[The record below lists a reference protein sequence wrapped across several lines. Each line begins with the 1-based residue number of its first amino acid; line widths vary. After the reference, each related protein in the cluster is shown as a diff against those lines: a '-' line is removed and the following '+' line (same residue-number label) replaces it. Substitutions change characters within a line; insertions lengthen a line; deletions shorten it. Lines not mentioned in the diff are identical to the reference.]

1 MQGINVEQI
10 MKEIRDEVS
19 EKGYKKSDLR
29 FADVSAAGEG
39 LELPTEYDPEGMK
52 KQITYLNA
60 IWETAS
66 TIETRSTN
74 KIKLFIKKII
84 NKMVMVVMWPNIVA
98 QDVFNLA
105 VVNTFNQMKLMTEE
119 FEQLKSE
126 HEELMKKYDELLKE
140 TGKDA

>member
-1 MQGINVEQI
+1 
-10 MKEIRDEVS
+10 
-19 EKGYKKSDLR
+19 
-29 FADVSAAGEG
+29 
-39 LELPTEYDPEGMK
+39 MK

-74 KIKLFIKKII
+74 KVKLFIKKII

>member
-1 MQGINVEQI
+1 MQEINVEQI
-10 MKEIRDEVS
+10 MQEIRDEVAK
-19 EKGYKKSDLR
+19 KGLKASDLR

-60 IWETAS
+60 IWETADA
-66 TIETRSTN
+66 IETRSTN
-74 KIKLFIKKII
+74 KVKLFVKKII

-119 FEQLKSE
+119 FEALKQDHE
-126 HEELMKKYDELLKE
+126 DLKKKYEELFKE